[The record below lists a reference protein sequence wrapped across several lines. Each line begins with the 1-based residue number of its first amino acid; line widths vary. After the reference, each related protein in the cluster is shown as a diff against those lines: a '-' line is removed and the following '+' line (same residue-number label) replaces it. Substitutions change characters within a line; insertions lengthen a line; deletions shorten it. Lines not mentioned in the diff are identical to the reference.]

1 MAEATARLKTTGMHC
16 SSCSMLVDLTVGD
29 LPGVVSS
36 KTDHVSGDT
45 VVSFDSDVV
54 GVDSII
60 GAIREVGYDAE
71 QIA

>member
-36 KTDHVSGDT
+36 KTDHASGDT

-54 GVDSII
+54 GVDGII
-60 GAIREVGYDAE
+60 DAIREVGYDAE
-71 QIA
+71 QTS